1 MAGSLLG
8 IVARFCADSQ
18 IKVGW
23 AEASGFGACRV
34 YGVPL
39 DLEFRL
45 EGFVLG
51 VLGVQGL
58 WWRAQGPVFFKGLHI
73 LNPEPKP

>member
-58 WWRAQGPVFFKGLHI
+58 WLRVWCFSKGFTFQI
-73 LNPEPKP
+73 LSPKP